1 MRATTPQ
8 AELAAAAKWAARQAP
23 NKAANPV
30 LLGARLEAGD
40 DQLRISVWDG
50 ATAAHATLTAD
61 VEEPGVIVASAQML
75 ADITGSL
82 RKSDVT
88 LAGDHSLTV
97 TTPAAE
103 FNIPGIDPHTYPAL
117 PGLPGTHGT
126 VDGGEFATAYQRVHR
141 AIDPKASGSF
151 AGMAGIRLRVV
162 GDQLM
167 LSATD
172 RFRIATAW
180 LPWRGDGEA
189 AGLGVL
195 PSKVMAD
202 NARTFDGA
210 LQIALPEEG
219 EGTAALITEN
229 RAVSTLLIE
238 PGLFPHKVDTQ
249 VPTQFT
255 GTITGDASEL
265 AAAVQ
270 AAMTVSD
277 GTLLWINTNGSDV
290 TLRAGRDAS
299 SRITVDAQ
307 YDGDHSE
314 FEMAINADFLTDGLT
329 PIAGQVHLNLT
340 TPITPALIE
349 PVDEDGYRYA
359 VVPIR
364 DPAKAAA

>member
-1 MRATTPQ
+1 MRATIPQ
-8 AELAAAAKWAARQAP
+8 PELAAAAKWAARQAP

-30 LLGARLEAGD
+30 LLGARLEAGG

-50 ATAAHATLTAD
+50 ATAAHATLAAD
-61 VEEPGVIVASAQML
+61 VEESGVIVASAQML
-75 ADITGSL
+75 ADIAGSL

-88 LAGDHSLTV
+88 LAGDHGLAV

-103 FNIPGIDPHTYPAL
+103 FNIPGINPHDYPTL
-117 PGLPGTHGT
+117 PDLPATHGT
-126 VDGGEFATAYQRVHR
+126 VDGAEFAVAYQRVHR

-151 AGMAGIRLRVV
+151 AGMTGIRLRVV

-180 LPWRGDGEA
+180 LPWNGDSEA

-195 PSKVMAD
+195 PGKVMAD
-202 NARTFDGA
+202 NARTFDGT
-210 LQIALPEEG
+210 LQIALPEAG
-219 EGTAALITEN
+219 DGAAALISN
-229 RAVSTLLIE
+229 RRAVSTLLIE

-249 VPTQFT
+249 VPSQFT
-255 GTITGDASEL
+255 GTITGDADEL
-265 AAAVQ
+265 AAAIQ
-270 AAMTVSD
+270 AAMTVSG
-277 GTLLWINTNGSDV
+277 GTLLWINTSGSDV

-307 YDGDHSE
+307 YDGDHDE
-314 FEMAINADFLTDGLT
+314 FEMAINAGYLTDGLA
-329 PIAGQVHLNLT
+329 PISGAARINLT

-359 VVPIR
+359 AVPIR